1 MDYGHTVTAAH
12 RVTVY
17 PNNQFLP
24 TVTLIKLFTA
34 EGGAMQTFKDPILCK
49 TCLDV
54 YTMLC
59 VQFSIS
65 VCLHSVLQLSETK
78 R

>member
-34 EGGAMQTFKDPILCK
+34 EGGAMQTFEER
-49 TCLDV
+49 
-54 YTMLC
+54 
-59 VQFSIS
+59 
-65 VCLHSVLQLSETK
+65 VL
-78 R
+78 